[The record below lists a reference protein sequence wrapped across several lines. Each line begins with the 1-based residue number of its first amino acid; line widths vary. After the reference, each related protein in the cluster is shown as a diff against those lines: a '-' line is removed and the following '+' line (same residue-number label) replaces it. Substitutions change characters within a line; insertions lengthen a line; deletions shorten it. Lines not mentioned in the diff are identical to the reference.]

1 MFDKNINLK
10 LINIA
15 LLAFTIGV
23 LFFTYPFWGTMVNR
37 IISIFT
43 PFIIAF
49 AIAYALYPFL
59 HKMESK
65 GIPKAL
71 GMGIIIVVILGVLT
85 AVFYTLIPMLY
96 EQILSLVNISI
107 DGVKEISTKLNL
119 DLSSI
124 QNKLTDIGTLTSS
137 LGGDI
142 SDIGINI
149 ISKSIS
155 LLVLCIVCFIVSMYF
170 LAEMKTIRNWLE
182 KLLIRRKNNK
192 RLRYFKELDNQM
204 SNYFEGLETYML
216 IRLVEYTLAYF
227 LIGNPYFL
235 ILGILTS
242 LATIIPYFGGM
253 ASNVVALITA
263 ALISPK
269 LFILT
274 VIVTFILPIIDEYII
289 SPRVYAKSNNMH
301 PLIIIFTVFACG
313 ILAGVVGIV
322 IALPL
327 AIIITCT
334 YKFYEKEI
342 IETIKDHTD

>member
-15 LLAFTIGV
+15 LLAFIIGV

-43 PFIIAF
+43 PFIISF

-59 HKMESK
+59 NKLESK
-65 GIPKAL
+65 GLPKAL

-96 EQILSLVNISI
+96 DQILSLVDISI
-107 DGVKEISTKLNL
+107 KGVKDISDKLNI
-119 DLSSI
+119 DLSDI

-137 LGGDI
+137 FSGSIKDM
-142 SDIGINI
+142 GINI
-149 ISKSIS
+149 VSTSVSFIIM
-155 LLVLCIVCFIVSMYF
+155 CIVCFIVSMYF
-170 LAEMKTIRNWLE
+170 LAEMKSIRNWLE
-182 KLLIRRKNNK
+182 RILIRSKNTK
-192 RLRYFKELDNQM
+192 RLRYFKELDNEM
-204 SNYFEGLETYML
+204 SNYFEGLEVYML

-227 LIGNPYFL
+227 IIGNPYFL

-242 LATIIPYFGGM
+242 LATVIPYFGGM

-301 PLIIIFTVFACG
+301 PLIIIFSVFACG
-313 ILAGVVGIV
+313 VLAGVVGIV